1 MMTMGKK
8 TKMKRRDN
16 LLYKLRKKGVE
27 VDIKQR
33 TIFIPY
39 GENPDKAVQIGRLRK
54 EFYFEVQFII
64 V

>member
-1 MMTMGKK
+1 MRTMEAK
-8 TKMKRRDN
+8 TTRKRRDN

-27 VDIKQR
+27 VDVKQR

-39 GENPDKAVQIGRLRK
+39 GENPDKAVQVGRLRR

-64 V
+64 E